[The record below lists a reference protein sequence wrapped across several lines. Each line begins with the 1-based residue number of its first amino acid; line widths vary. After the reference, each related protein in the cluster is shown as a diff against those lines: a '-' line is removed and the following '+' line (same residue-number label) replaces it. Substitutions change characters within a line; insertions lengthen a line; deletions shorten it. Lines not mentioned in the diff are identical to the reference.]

1 MKKEMK
7 KKLIIFGIALV
18 VIAVGIVMACTLKF
32 NRSLEFGSYTNLNVY
47 MKEQSNLDDVRQIVS
62 EVFSG
67 KYEVEYTDEFYDTV
81 SIKLKDITDE
91 QLQNIKDKLVEKYGF
106 DEIDNYII
114 EIDVPAIRIF
124 DLGKDYIAPI
134 VLSFVIIFIY
144 NGIAFRKLGIYKS
157 VIEPLITIII
167 IGALYVSIL
176 AICRIPINEYTI
188 PVGIFI
194 YIMSLLGITA
204 NLNNKSKNF
213 ATEKKK

>member
-18 VIAVGIVMACTLKF
+18 IIVVGIVMACTLKF

-91 QLQNIKDKLVEKYGF
+91 QVQDIKDELVEKYGF
-106 DEIDNYII
+106 GKVENYII

-124 DLGKDYIAPI
+124 DLFKDYIAPI
-134 VLSFVIIFIY
+134 TISFVIILIY
-144 NGIAFRKLGIYKS
+144 YGIAFRKLGFYKS
-157 VIEPLITIII
+157 VIEPVITIVI

-176 AICRIPINEYTI
+176 AICRIPISEYTI
-188 PVGIFI
+188 PVGVLI